1 MLVTSTAEP
10 WSYQFM
16 LVPSRYGEV
25 STRQLPV
32 VGKMKIRRKLTMLA
46 CIIVFFLFLIVCSAV
61 MVSLVYQQKSESEK
75 KLDDEEQMEYLHNL
89 KSSTKNEKSPVDK
102 KLS

>member
-1 MLVTSTAEP
+1 
-10 WSYQFM
+10 M

-46 CIIVFFLFLIVCSAV
+46 CIIIFLLLLIACSIV
-61 MVSLVYQQKSESEK
+61 MVSLVYQQKSDSEK
-75 KLDDEEQMEYLHNL
+75 KLDDEEQMEYLRNL
-89 KSSTKNEKSPVDK
+89 KVSMDRSGIW
-102 KLS
+102 